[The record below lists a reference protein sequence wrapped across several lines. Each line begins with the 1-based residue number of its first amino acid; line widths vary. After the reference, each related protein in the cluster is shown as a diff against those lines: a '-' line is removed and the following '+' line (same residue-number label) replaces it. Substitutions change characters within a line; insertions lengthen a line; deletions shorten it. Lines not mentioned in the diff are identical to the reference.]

1 MITAGDF
8 RNGLVFKYEH
18 ELYRVVEFQ
27 HHKPGKGRAFM
38 RSKIKNIRTGAVL
51 ERTFRPDE
59 KIEDITLEVEKME
72 YMYKQGDKYS
82 FMNQHTFE
90 QIEIGDDYLGGN
102 AKFLKDGLEVGV
114 IRYEGEIIGIELPI
128 SITLKVTYTEPG
140 LKGDTVSSTYKP
152 ATLETGAVIQVP
164 LFIEINDT
172 VIIDTRTGEYVSR
185 A

>member
-8 RNGLVFKYEH
+8 RNGLIFKYEG
-18 ELYRVVEFQ
+18 ELYKVVEFQ

-59 KIEDITLEVEKME
+59 KIENITLELQKMQFL
-72 YMYKQGDKYS
+72 YKQGEKYA
-82 FMNQHTFE
+82 FMDQGTYE
-90 QIEIGDDYLGGN
+90 QVEIGPDHLGEN
-102 AKFLKDGLEVGV
+102 AKFLKDGLEVTV
-114 IRYEGEIIGIELPI
+114 IKHEGEIIGVDLPI
-128 SITLKVTYTEPG
+128 SIELKVTYTEPG
-140 LKGDTVSSTYKP
+140 MKGDTVSSTYKS

-164 LFIEINDT
+164 LFIEIDDV